1 MHSTNQK
8 TFSMWKECWDEL
20 NFSQVQCKGVLMC
33 LAGPKPAATGQPTS
47 VLALPRLAAVDR
59 SAVTQPKVG
68 HVFPAAELQR
78 SPL

>member
-1 MHSTNQK
+1 
-8 TFSMWKECWDEL
+8 
-20 NFSQVQCKGVLMC
+20 MC